1 MKDSYK
7 VYLKQLELIKK
18 LEERLHDLRFKS
30 ESDLNALVTDELEV
44 MKVYEA
50 LAIERGLDSI
60 LLYQFFQGRR
70 RLAGLVN
77 GQVIINP
84 FNVPIQDE
92 ILSELEQRGRKLAN
106 MKPGEAIYFI
116 NTNVPS
122 NALCHIRGIRINLG
136 HYVNNE
142 KFRL

>member
-50 LAIERGLDSI
+50 LAI
-60 LLYQFFQGRR
+60 
-70 RLAGLVN
+70 
-77 GQVIINP
+77 
-84 FNVPIQDE
+84 
-92 ILSELEQRGRKLAN
+92 
-106 MKPGEAIYFI
+106 
-116 NTNVPS
+116 
-122 NALCHIRGIRINLG
+122 
-136 HYVNNE
+136 
-142 KFRL
+142 

>member
-44 MKVYEA
+44 VKVYEA

-60 LLYQFFQGRR
+60 LLYQFF
-70 RLAGLVN
+70 
-77 GQVIINP
+77 
-84 FNVPIQDE
+84 
-92 ILSELEQRGRKLAN
+92 
-106 MKPGEAIYFI
+106 
-116 NTNVPS
+116 
-122 NALCHIRGIRINLG
+122 
-136 HYVNNE
+136 
-142 KFRL
+142 